1 MGVRLALGA
10 NPSSVVWLV
19 MREVLTLLGL
29 GLLIGIPASVALG
42 RFVASQLYG
51 IQADDPVIA
60 GVTIAILVTV
70 ASLAGL
76 VPAMR
81 ASRIDPILALRY
93 E

>member
-1 MGVRLALGA
+1 
-10 NPSSVVWLV
+10 
-19 MREVLTLLGL
+19 
-29 GLLIGIPASVALG
+29 
-42 RFVASQLYG
+42 LYG
-51 IQADDPVIA
+51 IQADDPIVA

-76 VPAMR
+76 IPAMR